1 MHRRHGA
8 NGRQPITEARHTRH
22 PRGVG
27 SADRLNLVAA
37 GDECTH
43 EVPIL
48 AWEILM
54 DDQNTHE

>member
-1 MHRRHGA
+1 
-8 NGRQPITEARHTRH
+8 
-22 PRGVG
+22 VG

-54 DDQNTHE
+54 DDQNTHQ

>member
-37 GDECTH
+37 GDECSY

-48 AWEILM
+48 TREILM
-54 DDQNTHE
+54 DDQNTHK